1 MCNKLDE
8 YSYIRTHW
16 IALYALITV
25 TYFDS
30 FRVEHI
36 PKEAKKIINGYD
48 SVICVYF

>member
-8 YSYIRTHW
+8 YSYIRTYW
-16 IALYALITV
+16 IALYALITG

-36 PKEAKKIINGYD
+36 PKEVKKNY
-48 SVICVYF
+48 

>member
-25 TYFDS
+25 NFDS
-30 FRVEHI
+30 FRVERI